1 MTGPAALDGQPGTAG
16 DPDAVV
22 LVEGLSDRAALT
34 TLAARRGRDLAA
46 ERVSVIAM
54 GGATNI
60 GHFLARYGPQG
71 RGVRLAGLCDA
82 GEEHDFRRGLERAGL
97 GTGLDR
103 AGLERL
109 GFFVC
114 TADLEDELIRALGV
128 PAVEQVIESQDE
140 LTSLRKFQLQPAQRG
155 RPAPAQLR
163 RFLGTRSGRK
173 IAYGSLLVQA
183 LPLDLVPRPL
193 DGVLAATGPGRPAG
207 VSG

>member
-1 MTGPAALDGQPGTAG
+1 MTGATAITGRPDPAG
-16 DPDAVV
+16 DLNAAV
-22 LVEGLSDRAALT
+22 LVEGRSDSAALT

-46 ERVSVIAM
+46 EGVSVVAM

-60 GHFLARYGPQG
+60 GHFLAEYGPRG
-71 RGVRLAGLCDA
+71 RGLRLAGLCDA
-82 GEEHDFRRGLERAGL
+82 GGEPGFRRGLERAGL
-97 GTGLDR
+97 GSGLDR

-128 PAVEQVIESQDE
+128 PGVEQVIESQHE
-140 LTSLRKFQLQPAQRG
+140 LASLRRFQLQPAQRG
-155 RPAPAQLR
+155 RPGPAQLR

-183 LPLDLVPRPL
+183 LPLDRVPRPL
-193 DGVLAATGPGRPAG
+193 DGVLAAI
-207 VSG
+207 